1 MANIKVE
8 KLFRTFLDRRQL
20 TDSATGKGSQKQITD
35 LWKKLFLSVRNI
47 RKENM
52 SMQNHSKLFAQIKDY
67 LNKFG
72 YEKNLHIILSK
83 YWIELVQKI
92 AYIQGDT
99 IRKLLFIGAQRESD
113 KIIKEEKNN
122 FETSKSVLT
131 VTTEREEEINEK
143 TIIDNRKLVQKLIE
157 SPTVQKDDFKL
168 SNTNVKLH
176 LKELSYLPQIFTALI
191 LKLTNKAK
199 ESGLTS
205 TPKWKINV
213 NSNISKHSI
222 ISRTRHV
229 LSSIVNAESSAS
241 KCRRIED
248 LLAHIDRYPEARHYA
263 IKEGAISTLLR
274 IRQTNND
281 EKIKGSIRE
290 SLAIMGYNDPPTG
303 RGIRI
308 LSIDGGG
315 IRGVLVI
322 EMLKKLEELTG
333 KKTHEMFDYIC
344 GVSTGAIIATTLAV
358 PKESDEGGL
367 KRKSLDEVSDLYKEM
382 STKVFTQSAIKGTSS
397 LVWSHAYYD
406 TALWEKLLRETI
418 GDKPLIKTNRD
429 PNSPKFSAIS
439 AVVNHERVMAYVF
452 RNYTLPHRIESQY
465 MGSHKH
471 ALWEAARASAAAPS
485 YFEEFKHGEY
495 LHQDGGILVN
505 NPCAVA
511 IHEAKQLWPNSSIQ
525 CVISF
530 GTGRTPNRI
539 SDTDSTSVEVA
550 ISSWKE
556 KFYKILD
563 SATDTEAVHTMLND
577 LLPDH
582 VYFRFNPYL
591 TEMLSMV
598 EIRPEKV
605 TQLEQD
611 ARMYIRR
618 NEEKFEKAA
627 MALSQTRSMQQKLLD
642 WITLQKRIAGL

>member
-1 MANIKVE
+1 MSLNRPIIHCHRCIS
-8 KLFRTFLDRRQL
+8 LTRQL
-20 TDSATGKGSQKQITD
+20 TDSATGKGSQKSITN
-35 LWKKLFLSVRNI
+35 LRKKFLLSIKNI
-47 RKENM
+47 KKENM
-52 SMQNHSKLFAQIKDY
+52 SMQNHSKLFAQLKDY
-67 LNKFG
+67 LNKSG
-72 YEKNLHIILSK
+72 YEKNLQVILSK
-83 YWIELVQKI
+83 YWIELIQKI
-92 AYIQGDT
+92 VYTQGDT
-99 IRKLLFIGAQRESD
+99 LRKLSLISGRKQSD
-113 KIIKEEKNN
+113 KILKEKENKT
-122 FETSKSVLT
+122 ETSKNVLT
-131 VTTEREEEINEK
+131 VTTEQEERINEK
-143 TIIDNRKLVQKLIE
+143 TIDNTKFVQKLIE
-157 SPTVQKDDFKL
+157 NRTFQKEDFKL
-168 SNTNVKLH
+168 SNPDVKLNF
-176 LKELSYLPQIFTALI
+176 KELSYLPQILTALI

-199 ESGLTS
+199 ESSLTS
-205 TPKWKINV
+205 IPKWKINI
-213 NSNISKHSI
+213 STNIPKHSI

-229 LSSIVNAESSAS
+229 LNSIATAESSAS
-241 KCRRIED
+241 KWRRIED
-248 LLAHIDRYPEARHYA
+248 LLAHIDQYPEARHYA
-263 IKEGAISTLLR
+263 VKEGAISTLLR
-274 IRQTNND
+274 IRQTIKD
-281 EKIKGSIRE
+281 EKIKASIRE
-290 SLAIMGYNDPPTG
+290 SLAVMGYNDPPTG

-344 GVSTGAIIATTLAV
+344 GVSTGAIIATTL
-358 PKESDEGGL
+358 GGL
-367 KRKSLDEVSDLYKEM
+367 KRKSLDEVSDLYKEI

-429 PNSPKFSAIS
+429 PNSPKFSAVS

-452 RNYTLPHRIESQY
+452 RNYTLPYKTESQY

-485 YFEEFKHGEY
+485 YFEEFKHGEF

-511 IHEAKQLWPNSSIQ
+511 IHEAKQLWPNNPIQ
-525 CVISF
+525 CVVSF

-539 SDTDSTSVEVA
+539 SDTNSASVEVA

-598 EIRPEKV
+598 EIRPEKI
-605 TQLEQD
+605 TLLEQD

-618 NEEKFEKAA
+618 NEQKFEKAA
-627 MALSQTRSMQQKLLD
+627 IALSQPRSIQQKLLD
-642 WITLQKRIAGL
+642 WITLQKRITGL

>member
-1 MANIKVE
+1 MANIKVQ

-35 LWKKLFLSVRNI
+35 LWKKLFLSVRNVK
-47 RKENM
+47 KENM

-72 YEKNLHIILSK
+72 YEKNLQMILSK

-99 IRKLLFIGAQRESD
+99 IRKLLFIGAQKQSD
-113 KIIKEEKNN
+113 KIIKEEKSN
-122 FETSKSVLT
+122 FEKSVLT

-143 TIIDNRKLVQKLIE
+143 TIIDNRKLVEKLIE
-157 SPTVQKDDFKL
+157 SPTVQKEDFKL

-176 LKELSYLPQIFTALI
+176 LKELTYLPQIFTALI

-213 NSNISKHSI
+213 TSNISKHSI

-229 LSSIVNAESSAS
+229 LTSIVNAESSAS

-281 EKIKGSIRE
+281 EKIQGSIRE

-429 PNSPKFSAIS
+429 PNSPKFSAVS

-605 TQLEQD
+605 SQLEQD